1 MPAPAARAQG
11 AGGPFD
17 LWAASDAPGRGG
29 CRERPLGLRGSDSVQ
44 KVDSFDMVL
53 FGGTGDL
60 ALRKLVPA
68 LYLRHA
74 AGQIGTGARVIAV
87 ARTSI
92 TREEYLAQI
101 EASCREHLRP
111 EEFNAAHWRSFAA
124 SVDYVQ
130 VDATEAADFR
140 KLCVALEGR
149 EDSVRVLY
157 LSTAPSLFTQ
167 ICDNLAAA
175 GIVTP
180 ISRVVLEK
188 PLGNDRASAEL
199 INRSVGAIFSEQQIY
214 RIDHY
219 LGKETVQNLIA
230 LRFGNTLFE
239 PLWRRGRIRH
249 VQITIAE
256 QLGVEGRGQ
265 FYEHTGALRD
275 MVQSHLLQLVCILA
289 MEPPT
294 SSDPDAVRDEKL
306 KVLRALRPI
315 AGGDVQTKT
324 VRGQYRPGA
333 ANGQPVAGYLDEAG
347 VAADSSTETF
357 VALKA
362 EIGTWRWAGVPFFL
376 RTGKRLQ
383 ERVTEIVV
391 TFEDVPHS
399 IFAGSGSDARTPNRL
414 VIRLQPQESITLTIL
429 AKTPGDIMRL
439 KPVNLALDLAGSFK
453 EQRLDAY
460 ERLLMDTVKGNLTLF
475 MRRDELDAAW
485 RWIDPIREA
494 WAQYDERVKTYVAG
508 SWGPAASSALIS
520 RDGFAWQDET

>member
-1 MPAPAARAQG
+1 
-11 AGGPFD
+11 
-17 LWAASDAPGRGG
+17 
-29 CRERPLGLRGSDSVQ
+29 VQ
-44 KVDSFDMVL
+44 KLDKFDMVL

-68 LYLRHA
+68 LYRRHV
-74 AGQIGTGARVIAV
+74 AGQIGPSSRVLAV
-87 ARTSI
+87 ARSGLS
-92 TREEYLAQI
+92 REDYLAQI
-101 EASCREHLRP
+101 EASCRKHLKADELTDAR
-111 EEFNAAHWRSFAA
+111 WRAFAEQ
-124 SVDYVQ
+124 VDYVQ
-130 VDATEAADFR
+130 VDVTSAQDFR
-140 KLCVALEGR
+140 KLQATLAGH
-149 EDSVRVLY
+149 EDAVRVIF
-157 LSTAPSLFTQ
+157 LSTAPSLFTLT
-167 ICDNLAAA
+167 CDNLASANV
-175 GIVTP
+175 VTP
-180 ISRVVLEK
+180 KTRVVLEK
-188 PLGNDRASAEL
+188 PLGHDRASAEL
-199 INRSVGAIFSEQQIY
+199 INRSVGAIFEEHQIY

-249 VQITIAE
+249 VQVTIAE

-275 MVQSHLLQLVCILA
+275 MVQNHLLQLVCILA

-315 AGGDVQTKT
+315 TGSAVQNKT
-324 VRGQYRPGA
+324 VRGQYRAGA
-333 ANGQPVAGYLDEAG
+333 VNGQPVPGYLDEAG
-347 VAADSSTETF
+347 VAGDSTTETF

-362 EIGTWRWAGVPFFL
+362 EIDTWRWAGVPFYL

-383 ERVTEIVV
+383 DRVTEIVV

-399 IFAGSGSDARTPNRL
+399 IFDGAGASTPNRL

-429 AKTPGDIMRL
+429 AKMPGETMRL
-439 KPVNLALDLAGSFK
+439 KPVDLALDLAGTFK

-460 ERLLMDTVKGNLTLF
+460 ERLLTDVVKGNLTLF

-485 RWIDPIREA
+485 RWIDPIREG
-494 WAQYDERVKTYVAG
+494 WAQHDERIKTYVAG

-520 RDGFAWQDET
+520 RDGFAWQDEM